1 MLQPAAP
8 SVAGETALLAAL
20 REEQWQ
26 TTDLLLARLA
36 IVSMA
41 IEYSHSK
48 YSHSK
53 YSHSKYS
60 HSKYDL

>member
-53 YSHSKYS
+53 
-60 HSKYDL
+60 